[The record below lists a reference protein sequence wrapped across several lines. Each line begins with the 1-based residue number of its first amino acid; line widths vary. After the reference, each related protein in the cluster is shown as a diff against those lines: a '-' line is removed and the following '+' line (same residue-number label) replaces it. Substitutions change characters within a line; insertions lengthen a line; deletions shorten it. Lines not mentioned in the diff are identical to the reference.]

1 MTDSFKLKYKI
12 NEKGFKYQYLA
23 SQLGIARTTLYNKVN
38 NESEFFGNEILK
50 LSELLGLSLEEREE
64 IFFNKKVD
72 K

>member
-12 NEKGFKYQYLA
+12 KEKGFKYQYLA
-23 SQLGIARTTLYNKVN
+23 LELGIARTTLYNKVN

-64 IFFNKKVD
+64 VFFNKKVD
-72 K
+72 